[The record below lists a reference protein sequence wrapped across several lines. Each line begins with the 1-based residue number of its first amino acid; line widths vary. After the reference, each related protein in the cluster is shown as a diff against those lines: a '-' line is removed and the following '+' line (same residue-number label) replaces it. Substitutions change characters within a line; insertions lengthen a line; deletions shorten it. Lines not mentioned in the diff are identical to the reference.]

1 MLALKEG
8 IYPGISESDYH
19 ADCADGISA
28 SASCLRT
35 LLQESPLHCAYDHP
49 KINKDFKPQP
59 STESQNKGTIL
70 HALMLGTK
78 SPHKVLHHD
87 SFRTDKAKAERDATI
102 AAGLIPILAD
112 KMGELET
119 AAAAIRKRLQDT
131 LPDTWAALSDPET
144 LHEVTLIF
152 RRNGVLCRIRCDTLP
167 PAKYGATY
175 DLKFTGRSA
184 EPDAWG
190 KKLRDDYLFQPAL
203 YPYGIEELRGDSPE
217 FRFLA
222 CEWEPP
228 YGISL
233 HALDP
238 SLEELAKRR
247 LDEALFLWDLCLKK
261 NDWPGYAPFVHY
273 AAAPAWMVSQEEW
286 RVIARESLREAVR
299 RKEAATSA
307 IHRFEDETGTPAR

>member
-1 MLALKEG
+1 MSQSG
-8 IYPGISESDYH
+8 IKLGIGIHKGVPEAVYH

-28 SASCLRT
+28 SSSILRT
-35 LLQESPLHCAYDHP
+35 LITESPLHAFHDHP
-49 KINKDFKPQP
+49 KLNPNFQASP

-70 HALMLGTK
+70 HALLLGT
-78 SPHKVLHHD
+78 PPAHRVLHHD
-87 SFRTDKAKAERDATI
+87 SFRTDKAKADRDA
-102 AAGLIPILAD
+102 ALSAGFIPVLAD
-112 KMGELET
+112 KMADLET
-119 AAAAIRKRLQDT
+119 AADAIRERLQKT
-131 LPDTWAALSDPET
+131 LPDAWAAMTDPET
-144 LHEVTLIF
+144 LHEATLIF
-152 RRNGVLCRIRCDTLP
+152 RRNGVLCRIRYDTLP
-167 PAKYGATY
+167 PAKYGVSY

-203 YPYGIEELRGDSPE
+203 YPYGVEELRGDAPE

-228 YGISL
+228 YGISM

-238 SLEELAKRR
+238 SLEELARHR
-247 LDEALFLWDLCLKK
+247 LDEALFLWDLCLKR

-273 AAAPAWMVSQEEW
+273 AEAPAWMVSQEES

-299 RKEAATSA
+299 RKEARETATEGSG
-307 IHRFEDETGTPAR
+307 R